1 MAYLSTLRIQL
12 LIVTLL
18 ASALC
23 VQARRGGGGG
33 GDYDGGSSSG
43 GGSSDGD
50 SSDSGP
56 SPEEKARNDACR
68 MEIGHTSPVWL
79 HRWVGTYYNGTIEIS
94 IELDR
99 CNGTCKESESTVN
112 WELTGVL
119 SILDPMHSAAGNSRP
134 LVPRPKNLF
143 IGVLYGWPKGVNQS
157 ELLAHRDDTF
167 LPPSVD
173 LAMETVSDFHYNE
186 VMYGL
191 NPSDTVSR
199 NNPTCRVQDV
209 TSTDDG
215 YEFECVYDG
224 LGVYRATDSSQ
235 FTAPMTNS
243 SGRNPLLVEPGNN
256 TMLFGSF
263 DPNSAEFEWRGPFNA
278 FAGSFGQDSM
288 RKSYTTERNHISE
301 DKAPYM
307 GEFIVRFHG
316 KVDLEHSHE
325 MVVKSGRD
333 VSWDKNEAKI
343 QNVTYC
349 SAALGRFSY
358 SLWEL
363 SLFFCVLLIVYR

>member
-1 MAYLSTLRIQL
+1 MYP
-12 LIVTLL
+12 
-18 ASALC
+18 ASFTNYHFLHLNK
-23 VQARRGGGGG
+23 ARRCGGGGS
-33 GDYDGGSSSG
+33 DYDGGSSSG
-43 GGSSDGD
+43 GGSSGGGSSGGD
-50 SSDSGP
+50 SSDSGL
-56 SPEEKARNDACR
+56 SPEEKARDEACR
-68 MEIGHTSPVWL
+68 NEVGHTSPVWL
-79 HRWVGTYYNGTIEIS
+79 HRWVGTYYNGTIELS

-119 SILDPMHSAAGNSRP
+119 SILDPMESAAGNRRP
-134 LVPRPKNLF
+134 LVPRPKNPF
-143 IGVLYGWPKGVNQS
+143 IGVLYGWPQDANQS

-167 LPPSVD
+167 LPPSVN

-186 VMYGL
+186 V
-191 NPSDTVSR
+191 TV
-199 NNPTCRVQDV
+199 QEV

-243 SGRNPLLVEPGNN
+243 SGRNPLVAEPGNN
-256 TMLFGSF
+256 TTLSGSF
-263 DPNSAEFEWRGPFNA
+263 DPNSAKFEWRGPFNA

-288 RKSYTTERNHISE
+288 RKSYTNERNYMSE
-301 DKAPYM
+301 DKAPYV

-325 MVVKSGRD
+325 MVVESRRD
-333 VSWDKNEAKI
+333 VSWDKDKEKGNYYTG
-343 QNVTYC
+343 VTEWLHRRHSYTGVVFMA
-349 SAALGRFSY
+349 SDWPIPFSPH
-358 SLWEL
+358 
-363 SLFFCVLLIVYR
+363 RDDRRAP